1 VVIRGGGGPEA
12 PGAVPELLQEMGQLL
27 GMLGVAF
34 GIGGMGTLKGG
45 LCRKGAVRLSAIF
58 PLAIPRTPNS
68 P

>member
-1 VVIRGGGGPEA
+1 MRQGQSLLCATINYFLLP
-12 PGAVPELLQEMGQLL
+12 LQEMGQLL